1 MSKKEQD
8 ILYFISFCIEQ
19 YKHEMGVSG
28 SEVMDLFDRS
38 GLLDYLSENYEV
50 LHTQGHRWLIEA
62 STFPSMNRL
71 RASMDWPDRLPMART

>member
-19 YKHEMGVSG
+19 YKHEMGMSG
-28 SEVMDLFDRS
+28 SEVMDLFDQN

-50 LHTQGHRWLIEA
+50 LHTQGHRWLIEE
-62 STFPSMNRL
+62 MKDYLKR
-71 RASMDWPDRLPMART
+71 RAS